1 MTKKVAIC
9 LRGKCLDSNINCK
22 NNKFETIDYRLC
34 IDSIKKYIIDA
45 NKDYEFDFY
54 LHGWVENLKDIP
66 KIIDDYKPKKYILEL
81 QKNFYKNYSHLK
93 NYKEILQERYK
104 HIDKKEL
111 NRYNNI
117 YFQNYFQNIF
127 SYAYSI
133 SKSMELVPEHI
144 DYEIIISLRYDCFI
158 ISDIQL
164 NSLDN
169 NTFYIDDLGI
179 SHSHLFYGDFI
190 AISKKQNMLNFKNF
204 FNFLKNSIYNDSKYI
219 TWTLKMK
226 EKGKKRKKGR
236 YEHGIYSNQMI
247 YSYFLSEY
255 NIKFNI
261 VKPLVKCFL
270 QKIYK
275 SRHF

>member
-1 MTKKVAIC
+1 MAKKVAIC

-22 NNKFETIDYRLC
+22 NNKNETIDYKLC
-34 IDSIKKYIIDA
+34 INSIKKYIIKT

-54 LHGWVENLKDIP
+54 LHGWVKNLEDIP
-66 KIIDDYKPKKYILEL
+66 KIINDYKPKIYILEL
-81 QKNFYKNYSHLK
+81 QKKFYENYSHIK

-104 HIDKKEL
+104 HLDKKKL
-111 NRYNNI
+111 NKYNNI
-117 YFQNYFQNIF
+117 NFQNYFQNIF

-133 SKSMELVPEHI
+133 SKSMELVPESI
-144 DYEIIISLRYDCFI
+144 DYAIIISLRYDCFI
-158 ISDIQL
+158 TSDIQL
-164 NSLDN
+164 NLLDSN
-169 NTFYIDDLGI
+169 MFYTDDVRN

-204 FNFLKNSIYNDSKYI
+204 FNFLNYNIYNDSKYI
-219 TWTLKMK
+219 NWTLKMK
-226 EKGKKRKKGR
+226 EKGRKRRKGR

-247 YSYFLSEY
+247 YSYFLSKY

-270 QKIYK
+270 KK
-275 SRHF
+275 L